1 MKLRSVLSFPGVRV
15 AIALYAT
22 VSFAFTQIP
31 LLNALGY
38 ESSFGTALLGSLVAG
53 LTTARRLRR
62 AVYDDGN
69 LSWSVGGILLL
80 FRECV
85 AVNMLLLLVPLAV
98 LSLNALFVR
107 NCSLAEGLVFF
118 LLLPAVSVWFASSL
132 GMFCAV
138 HYRRSRTIFVLM
150 LLASLGYA
158 LALGYFTPAIFSY
171 NFFYGFFPGLSY
183 DEILRISAPLILFRL
198 LTAALG
204 GVLVWWG
211 TLIVR
216 SSGAGQSASVKGL
229 ALLRSLVAPGNRTP
243 FACVVGVL
251 VFLYVLRCD
260 IGWEA
265 TASYIQ
271 SRLGSKYETPHVV
284 LYYSREDI
292 STSDVQRMAGEH
304 EFRIAQLQGDLGL
317 TEVSRIESYL
327 YPGNEIKRRLIGT
340 GTTNI
345 AKPWSNQI
353 HLTRQSV
360 ESTLKHELAHVLVG
374 RYGLPIIR
382 ASLSTGLVEGL
393 ATALDG
399 VWGNRTLHQY
409 AAAMKKFDRI
419 PDIRRLMSFSGFAAQ
434 NSAVSYVAAG
444 SFCRYLIDA
453 YGMPRVL
460 AVYRSGDYRGVYSRS
475 LSELI
480 EEWNRFLTRIRVS
493 DGERDAIDVLFR
505 EPSIFRKTCARVVA
519 GWNDEARVALALRR
533 YAVARTLYQRSF
545 DEAGGYEPLAGLV
558 FSTIRLGDYRTVER
572 ITDSLVLQHARP
584 AQFLP
589 LFVWCGDA
597 RWADGDTAGARVLY
611 ERVRGA
617 DIADNLTEAAAVR
630 LGVLGAYGECGW
642 LLPYFLSDD
651 PDSARCVRLDSLLK
665 SHPEG
670 GTFVRYLQGRVM
682 ARMGNAAGALAALDS
697 LDLFPVSRELE
708 AVRRKTVAL
717 QQYSLGRYD
726 LARETFW
733 MSMNVV
739 ATEAAVVEARE
750 WATRCTWMA
759 RHGF

>member
-15 AIALYAT
+15 SIALYAI
-22 VSFAFTQIP
+22 VSVACTQIP

-38 ESSFGTALLGSLVAG
+38 ESSLVVALAGSLVGG
-53 LTTARRLRR
+53 LTTARRIQGAIHDEGGL
-62 AVYDDGN
+62 A
-69 LSWSVGGILLL
+69 WSVGGILRL
-80 FRECV
+80 FRGCV
-85 AVNMLLLLVPLAV
+85 VVNLLLLLLPLAV

-107 NCSLAEGLVFF
+107 NCSIAEGFFFF
-118 LLLPAVSVWFASSL
+118 LLLPGVSVWFASSL

-138 HYRRSRTIFVLM
+138 HYRHSRSIYVLM

-158 LALGYFTPAIFSY
+158 LALGYFTPPIFSY
-171 NFFYGFFPGLSY
+171 NFFYGFFPGVSY
-183 DEILRISAPLILFRL
+183 DEILKISVPLILFRL

-211 TLIVR
+211 MLIVR
-216 SSGAGQSASVKGL
+216 GSGAGQSVSMKGF
-229 ALLRSLVAPGNRTP
+229 ALLRSLVAPGNRIP
-243 FACVVGVL
+243 FVCVAVGLVL
-251 VFLYVLRCD
+251 LYLYRCD
-260 IGWEA
+260 IGWES
-265 TASYIQ
+265 TASHIQ
-271 SRLGSKYETPHVV
+271 SRLGRMYETPHIV
-284 LYYSREDI
+284 LYYSAEDI
-292 STSDVQRMAGEH
+292 SAADVRRLAGEH
-304 EFRIAQLQGDLGL
+304 EFRVAQLLGDVGL
-317 TEVSRIESYL
+317 TEFSRIEAYL
-327 YPGNEIKRRLIGT
+327 YPSSEIKRRLIGT

-360 ESTLKHELAHVLVG
+360 EATLKHELAHVVAG

-409 AAAMKKFDRI
+409 AAAMKKFDTV

-434 NSAVSYVAAG
+434 SSAVSYVAAG

-460 AVYRSGDYRGVYSRS
+460 AVYRSGDYQSVYSRS
-475 LSELI
+475 LAELI
-480 EEWNRFLTRIRVS
+480 EEWNRFLTRIRVN
-493 DGERDAIDVLFR
+493 DGERDIIDVLFR

-519 GWNDEARVALALRR
+519 GRNEEAREALASRR
-533 YAVARTLYQRSF
+533 YAVARTLYRRSLE
-545 DEAGGYEPLAGLV
+545 EAGGYEPLAGLV
-558 FSTIRLGDYRTVER
+558 LSSIRLGDYQTVVR
-572 ITDSLVLQHARP
+572 LTDSLILQHTRP
-584 AQFLP
+584 SQFLP
-589 LFVWCGDA
+589 LFIWCGDA
-597 RWADGDTAGARVLY
+597 RWANGDTAGARVLY

-617 DIADNLTEAAAVR
+617 DIADNLTEAAAAR
-630 LGVLGAYGECGW
+630 LGALGGDGAQRW
-642 LLPYFLSDD
+642 LLPYFLSDE

-665 SHPEG
+665 AHPDG
-670 GTFVRYLQGRVM
+670 GTLLRYLKGRVM
-682 ARMGNAAGALAALDS
+682 ARMGNADGALAALDS

-708 AVRRKTVAL
+708 ALRRKTVARQL
-717 QQYSLGRYD
+717 YSLGRYD
-726 LARETFW
+726 LAREAFW
-733 MSMNVV
+733 MSMNVI

-759 RHGF
+759 RHGY